1 MNVKIALLTLLVIL
15 AATTIFAATA
25 AAFKEAPSI
34 TSIKT
39 NLDEENSNYVSLVGD
54 PRGGLKQTWMKK
66 TLITYLWSVT
76 REAAIGLK

>member
-25 AAFKEAPSI
+25 ASFNEAPAI

-39 NLDEENSNYVSLVGD
+39 NVDEETSDYIALSGEVQPAGD
-54 PRGGLKQTWMKK
+54 PVGGGWPQVARSL
-66 TLITYLWSVT
+66 
-76 REAAIGLK
+76 

>member
-25 AAFKEAPSI
+25 AAFNEAPAI

-39 NLDEENSNYVSLVGD
+39 NLNEENSNYVSLVGD
-54 PRGGLKQTWMKK
+54 PRGGDWPQ
-66 TLITYLWSVT
+66 VT
-76 REAAIGLK
+76 SSFKS